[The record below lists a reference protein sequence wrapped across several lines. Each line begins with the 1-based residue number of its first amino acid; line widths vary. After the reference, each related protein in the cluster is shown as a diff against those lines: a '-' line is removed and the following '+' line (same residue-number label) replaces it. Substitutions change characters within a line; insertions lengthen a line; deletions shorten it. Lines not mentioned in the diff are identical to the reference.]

1 MENALQMPSLGRPF
15 SLGMLYDCRDDR
27 LIPGVALWNHSILQS
42 ALDCRPQESSQF
54 SVIAEDSIESKTSSL
69 GVEAGLKL
77 IKPARRLSQRFW
89 ISQILRRPTTIQ
101 QTSTC

>member
-1 MENALQMPSLGRPF
+1 MIARLANMENALQMPCLGLPF

-27 LIPGVALWNHSILQS
+27 LIPGVTLWNHSTLKS

-54 SVIAEDSIESKTSSL
+54 SLIAEDSLESKTSSL

-77 IKPARRLSQRFW
+77 SLLGGLVNVSGSAKFLDDQ
-89 ISQILRRPTTIQ
+89 
-101 QTSTC
+101 